1 MNQDILVS
9 VIAPVYNEEECI
21 KKYVSET
28 LQVLKDNYLN
38 YELILVD
45 DGSTDNSRKYIKE
58 IQNNTENIRLLS
70 LSRNYGREIAITA
83 GLESSIG
90 DYVVLMDSDL
100 QDPSDLIPKLV
111 DKAISGFDVVYAAR
125 ASRSGESSF
134 KKISSKYFY
143 RIATKMTGFNIP
155 DDAGEFRVFSRR
167 VVNSINQLKEQN
179 RYMKMLYAYVG
190 FSSTGIPFERKER
203 YAGKTKYSYS
213 KLINASLD
221 AIISFS
227 NKPLRIVSIFCMS
240 LSLVLLISTVFVSI
254 YKLVYS
260 NNIVEGWASTIVIV
274 NFLFSILFIF
284 LAIISEYVG
293 RVLIESKNRPL
304 YYIKE
309 ESASLNLK
317 DNNIVD
323 DL

>member
-45 DGSTDNSRKYIKE
+45 DGSTDSSREYIKE
-58 IQNNTENIRLLS
+58 IQNNVENIRLLS

-111 DKAISGFDVVYAAR
+111 DKAISGFDAVYAAR

-134 KKISSKYFY
+134 KKISSKY
-143 RIATKMTGFNIP
+143 I
-155 DDAGEFRVFSRR
+155 
-167 VVNSINQLKEQN
+167 
-179 RYMKMLYAYVG
+179 
-190 FSSTGIPFERKER
+190 
-203 YAGKTKYSYS
+203 
-213 KLINASLD
+213 
-221 AIISFS
+221 
-227 NKPLRIVSIFCMS
+227 
-240 LSLVLLISTVFVSI
+240 
-254 YKLVYS
+254 
-260 NNIVEGWASTIVIV
+260 
-274 NFLFSILFIF
+274 
-284 LAIISEYVG
+284 
-293 RVLIESKNRPL
+293 
-304 YYIKE
+304 
-309 ESASLNLK
+309 
-317 DNNIVD
+317 
-323 DL
+323 